1 MSDPFTTLG
10 VPRRFSL
17 DLRELE
23 QRFRDL
29 SRALHPDK
37 HAQASPAERRVAA
50 EKSVAV
56 NDAFRILK
64 NPQTRAAALL
74 ATSGRT
80 VEEHTRADPALLAEI
95 LEMREELDNVRGA
108 PDRESLVAG
117 MRAQVESRVHEAE
130 RVIADAF
137 DREEIPDATKLD
149 RAYDSLVKRRYL
161 YRFLEEADAM
171 LEE

>member
-74 ATSGRT
+74 AASGRT

-95 LEMREELDNVRGA
+95 LELREELDGVRNA
-108 PDRESLVAG
+108 PDRDALVAT
-117 MRAQVESRVHEAE
+117 MRARVESHVNEAE
-130 RVIADAF
+130 KVIAEAF
-137 DREEIPDATKLD
+137 DHDDAPVPAKLD
-149 RAYDSLVKRRYL
+149 RAYESLVKLRYL